1 MISDVLFE
9 AMEDIRR
16 YQREMPDI
24 YGDEDIKQSI
34 DDLVVRMDEVRQQLD
49 ELTRK
54 RLAAPPVEGL

>member
-9 AMEDIRR
+9 AIEDIRR

-24 YGDEDIKQSI
+24 YGAEDIKESI

-54 RLAAPPVEGL
+54 RLVAPPVEGP